1 MGFAVMAILISSL
14 LTVTNLRENRRR
26 DQQYGPVSPEDSTT
40 EALLKPD
47 AMRRFGT
54 EGMQREDV
62 LALGDQHRAW
72 LAFGRAD
79 RPAAFRYFV

>member
-1 MGFAVMAILISSL
+1 MPQYGAQYGIDRTGMGFAVMAILISSL

-62 LALGDQHRAW
+62 LALGDQHRA
-72 LAFGRAD
+72 
-79 RPAAFRYFV
+79 